1 KSSPKVADKPSSKKN
16 FQSMMRDNGITQQEK
31 DKARQKLIDSMK
43 QMHANGRL
51 KELVERSGSPT
62 FNPLIGKSSLGSFG
76 ALGENEPFFYEA
88 LKYLDDL
95 GVIGFSKTLIP
106 KFSDTNDL
114 NGIVNRR
121 DYVEIHIVLSVF
133 DKLINEKVAETK
145 KKEEEYEAWLKELS
159 PETTQESN
167 ESNLR
172 DESLPDKLI
181 NEKVAETKRQEEDH
195 QESNE
200 LENTIKEVESN
211 LRDESLPE
219 FENNSC
225 FTLLPMSEV
234 LRRIKT
240 SEHEIVRIHIQGH
253 TLFNRH
259 IRDIVNDGQLTDGV
273 MDSYIKFVTKDR
285 DINVLEC
292 TLLKKIFESNVGKL
306 AKIIKTNF
314 IESDLSVGFYNR
326 NQNHWILIST
336 RLQDVWV

>member
-1 KSSPKVADKPSSKKN
+1 
-16 FQSMMRDNGITQQEK
+16 
-31 DKARQKLIDSMK
+31 
-43 QMHANGRL
+43 
-51 KELVERSGSPT
+51 
-62 FNPLIGKSSLGSFG
+62 
-76 ALGENEPFFYEA
+76 
-88 LKYLDDL
+88 
-95 GVIGFSKTLIP
+95 
-106 KFSDTNDL
+106 
-114 NGIVNRR
+114 
-121 DYVEIHIVLSVF
+121 
-133 DKLINEKVAETK
+133 
-145 KKEEEYEAWLKELS
+145 
-159 PETTQESN
+159 
-167 ESNLR
+167 
-172 DESLPDKLI
+172 
-181 NEKVAETKRQEEDH
+181 VAETKRQEEDH

-306 AKIIKTNF
+306 ARIIKTNF

-326 NQNHWILIST
+326 NQNHWILILFHPKVRKLTVIDPLSVSNST
-336 RLQDVWV
+336 LESSSILNIWNQRGSKMFGFDEKWSVDVCNHTMQPDLVSCGVFCLWYAELIITAGEVPEILRPPEIRLFRQRIAETLLWIGGNGDWCQKFCRVCGESTPPKKIRPRTKPKWDNIVYVTL